1 MVSPRGPNRVLDDFA
16 RMMTDAAGAA
26 QGMRREMETF
36 FRAQGER
43 LVGQMDLVQREEFEA
58 VRDMAAKARTENEA
72 LKRRLAELEARFGGV
87 HPNPGPTMSASSMP
101 SAGTEPMSGQEPPV
115 APGP

>member
-1 MVSPRGPNRVLDDFA
+1 
-16 RMMTDAAGAA
+16 MTDAAGAA
-26 QGMRREMETF
+26 QGVRREMETF

-72 LKRRLAELEARFGGV
+72 LKRRLAELEARVGG
-87 HPNPGPTMSASSMP
+87 TAASGGSTVSP
-101 SAGTEPMSGQEPPV
+101 SSVPSSGTEPMAGREPPV